1 MNLILPAAEISGM
14 IETAADEAMQD
25 FSEDWDRH
33 VAELTSMGEWSVLS
47 VLSISLVT
55 KRQSSLSISIMLF

>member
-1 MNLILPAAEISGM
+1 M